1 MRESERL
8 SIVIEEV
15 SKDYGSKKGIHDI
28 STTFTS
34 GQLNVIIGENGSG
47 KSTLFKCI
55 MGLIN
60 YSGRIKRRRVRIG
73 YAPEEYILPL
83 NMTVV
88 DFLWSIG
95 RIKGTMRDDL
105 DQNMRYYLDFFG
117 LKGYENHLIGKL
129 SHGMRQKVNL
139 IQAFV
144 HDPRILILDEPTT
157 ALDKEM
163 TSKIIKLIK
172 ERSRENLVIIS
183 THHPQSF
190 TTRNRRVLCIKEGRL
205 I

>member
-1 MRESERL
+1 
-8 SIVIEEV
+8 
-15 SKDYGSKKGIHDI
+15 
-28 STTFTS
+28 
-34 GQLNVIIGENGSG
+34 
-47 KSTLFKCI
+47 
-55 MGLIN
+55 
-60 YSGRIKRRRVRIG
+60 
-73 YAPEEYILPL
+73 
-83 NMTVV
+83 
-88 DFLWSIG
+88 
-95 RIKGTMRDDL
+95 
-105 DQNMRYYLDFFG
+105 
-117 LKGYENHLIGKL
+117 
-129 SHGMRQKVNL
+129 VNL